1 MKKNIPNGLY
11 QNQPKIDFSQLQ
23 HIENKVSNQ
32 EHFEANKDK
41 FSNQCRLV
49 YEALLRGEK
58 LTTAKALI
66 DYGIGDLRRRC
77 KDLRDIWNVP
87 VESNYVEG
95 RYKEYYLIM

>member
-23 HIENKVSNQ
+23 HIENKISNQ
-32 EHFEANKDK
+32 ENFEANKDK
-41 FSNQCRLV
+41 FSKQCKIV

-58 LTTAKALI
+58 LTTTKELI

-77 KDLRDIWNVP
+77 KDLRDMWNVP
-87 VESNYVEG
+87 IRSEYVEG
-95 RYKEYYLIM
+95 RYKEYYL